1 MLVLSLALVGSATI
15 LSLNTIGENT
25 VSAHNGNGTVV
36 CAQPANVNAP
46 QPLSGYV
53 RVQISVQTAENIT
66 HIVISRDSGNQL
78 SVLVNATFSPRKY
91 FTAFIELPSSNSV
104 TKISVQIENQRAI
117 FLNLDVKASS
127 AGIIG
132 EIFLIT
138 GIAAFAAF
146 FIVVEIK
153 SRKYLYL
160 VPVYIGLSIIYGQR
174 FY

>member
-15 LSLNTIGENT
+15 SSLNTIGENT

-36 CAQPANVNAP
+36 CAQPANVTAP

-91 FTAFIELPSSNSV
+91 FTAFRRVMECRELTMSLFLKETFFRIFSSCFGSPV
-104 TKISVQIENQRAI
+104 RLSRKGTT
-117 FLNLDVKASS
+117 VKSNGLLS
-127 AGIIG
+127 NRS
-132 EIFLIT
+132 EKLIT
-138 GIAAFAAF
+138 FLLIPD
-146 FIVVEIK
+146 IH
-153 SRKYLYL
+153 
-160 VPVYIGLSIIYGQR
+160 
-174 FY
+174 